1 MWWIF
6 ATALLLLVLLAG
18 RKQKQETNPDAQQ
31 FEFQGEIDPSLEHT
45 IRVNVRILSGELDEL
60 ETLAEKSTKTEAV
73 QEAQALLASA
83 RAAASYATQCLAYY
97 ESSFVAADATPD
109 EVDQPSKLL
118 SKVFRAMDKTCRARH
133 LLGAVR
139 TDLLI

>member
-6 ATALLLLVLLAG
+6 AVVLLLLVLLVG
-18 RKQKQETNPDAQQ
+18 RKQKQENNPDAQNI
-31 FEFQGEIDPSLEHT
+31 ERDHTLEHT

-73 QEAQALLASA
+73 QEAQALLSSA
-83 RAAASYATQCLAYY
+83 RQAANYALQSLALH
-97 ESSFVAADATPD
+97 ESTSTYAET
-109 EVDQPSKLL
+109 ENNESLGKLL
-118 SKVFRAMDKTCRARH
+118 SIVFRAMDKSCRARH

-139 TDLLI
+139 TDLII

>member
-18 RKQKQETNPDAQQ
+18 RKQKQENNPDAQ
-31 FEFQGEIDPSLEHT
+31 ELEHT

-73 QEAQALLASA
+73 QEAQALLTSA
-83 RAAASYATQCLAYY
+83 RQAASYATQCLAQR
-97 ESSFVAADATPD
+97 ESSNTESD
-109 EVDQPSKLL
+109 ENEPLGKLL
-118 SKVFRAMDKTCRARH
+118 SIVFRAMDKSCRARH

-139 TDLLI
+139 TDLII

>member
-31 FEFQGEIDPSLEHT
+31 FEFVVDPSLEHT
-45 IRVNVRILSGELDEL
+45 IRVNVRILTGELDEL

-97 ESSFVAADATPD
+97 ESSFVAADATLD

-139 TDLLI
+139 TDLII